1 MSRPQFNQQ
10 HQPSQSTLGPIVN
23 GGLIDF
29 QDNLQRGVCEYATP
43 NQLMAAGYG
52 ALPPGLSYPVP
63 VQPQVGVYPS
73 YQGHQASPQL
83 SSAGQGGTCISGPP
97 SFFHVNGVLYRPV
110 EDASQGHTPP
120 LNAAGAVVN
129 APPPLD
135 PATMQGAKVLTED
148 ELHRTID
155 ARVRQKVDSYLSSQ
169 RKPHHARGEDPGP
182 PSTARAHEHRADSSA
197 SPRTHRAPVGAS
209 HSPAVRSSSHRV
221 SSDEA
226 LAIQRV
232 QHANASMRVPAPS
245 ASRGADGKRSGPN
258 W

>member
-1 MSRPQFNQQ
+1 M
-10 HQPSQSTLGPIVN
+10 GPIVN

-29 QDNLQRGVCEYATP
+29 QDNLQRGVCEYATQ

-52 ALPPGLSYPVP
+52 ALPPGLSYPMP
-63 VQPQVGVYPS
+63 VQAQVGVYPT
-73 YQGHQASPQL
+73 YQGNQAPAQL
-83 SSAGQGGTCISGPP
+83 GSAGQGQGGTCISGPP

-110 EDASQGHTPP
+110 EDASQGHTPTV
-120 LNAAGAVVN
+120 NAAGAS
-129 APPPLD
+129 ATAPLD

-169 RKPHHARGEDPGP
+169 RKTHHARAEDAP
-182 PSTARAHEHRADSSA
+182 TARGHEHRADSGA
-197 SPRTHRAPVGAS
+197 TPRTHRAPVGAS
-209 HSPAVRSSSHRV
+209 HVPAVRSSSHRV

-245 ASRGADGKRSGPN
+245 SSRGGDGKRSGPN

>member
-1 MSRPQFNQQ
+1 M
-10 HQPSQSTLGPIVN
+10 GPVVN

-52 ALPPGLSYPVP
+52 ALPSGLGYPLQ
-63 VQPQVGVYPS
+63 VQPQTQAGVYQNYP
-73 YQGHQASPQL
+73 GHQVPAQL
-83 SSAGQGGTCISGPP
+83 SSAGVPPGGACISGPP

-110 EDASQGHTPP
+110 EDASPP
-120 LNAAGAVVN
+120 LHAGAVP
-129 APPPLD
+129 APLPD
-135 PATMQGAKVLTED
+135 APALQGAKVLTED

-169 RKPHHARGEDPGP
+169 RKTHHARADEIV
-182 PSTARAHEHRADSSA
+182 PSAARSQHEHRPDASSA
-197 SPRTHRAPVGAS
+197 RAARSSAGS
-209 HSPAVRSSSHRV
+209 QAVRSSSHRV

-232 QHANASMRVPAPS
+232 QHANAGMRVPAAPS
-245 ASRGADGKRSGPN
+245 SYKGGSADGSRAAPN